1 MSFVEK
7 ALKRLKQQEKPMVP
21 LGQLDI
27 RERQAA
33 LDAEAS
39 AETIPA
45 AHPAATVPPVA
56 QGDPGVAQQDGPPTP
71 TATAAPAA
79 SAPPSATAPATPAE
93 VQDHAT
99 QHAGEEPG
107 PPRPGTKIVA
117 VDRLRLREEGFLAPD
132 EYERRMADEYRRIKR
147 PLIAHAFG
155 LGATQV
161 EKGNLILVTSAVSGE
176 GKTHTCINLALSLA
190 TERDRTVLLIDGDV
204 PKPHISRL
212 FGIDK
217 EPGLLDVLGDKPPQV
232 EDVLVRT
239 DIPRLSILPAG
250 RWHAQATELLSSDR
264 MRALCN
270 ELASRYPDRIIL
282 FDSPPML
289 AATEAQAIAANV
301 GQVVLV
307 VAENLTARDDVR
319 SALSLIDENRAVN
332 AILNKSRVAARSAYY
347 GGYGYGYGA
356 NAAPPP
362 G

>member
-7 ALKRLKQQEKPMVP
+7 ALARLKQQEKPMAP
-21 LGQLDI
+21 LGQLDV
-27 RERQAA
+27 RERPSPKAPEGGDPA
-33 LDAEAS
+33 VSAAEAS
-39 AETIPA
+39 TAP
-45 AHPAATVPPVA
+45 PPVI
-56 QGDPGVAQQDGPPTP
+56 
-71 TATAAPAA
+71 AAPA
-79 SAPPSATAPATPAE
+79 PPANSVTPPGAQPVGQPGTQPMATPDEPA
-93 VQDHAT
+93 Q
-99 QHAGEEPG
+99 QAGAEPG
-107 PPRPGTKIVA
+107 APRPGTKIVSINRA
-117 VDRLRLREEGFLAPD
+117 RLREEGFLAPD

-155 LGATQV
+155 MGATQT
-161 EKGNLILVTSAVSGE
+161 EKGNLILVSSAVSGE

-212 FGIDK
+212 FGIDR
-217 EPGLLDVLGDKPPQV
+217 EPGLLDVLGDNPPLL

-239 DIPRLSILPAG
+239 DIPRLSVLPAG
-250 RWHAQATELLSSDR
+250 HWHAQATELLASDR
-264 MRALCN
+264 MRALCD
-270 ELASRYPDRIIL
+270 ELATRYPDRIIL
-282 FDSPPML
+282 FDSPPLL

-307 VAENLTARDDVR
+307 IAENITAREDVR
-319 SALSLIDENRAVN
+319 AALSLVDENKAVN